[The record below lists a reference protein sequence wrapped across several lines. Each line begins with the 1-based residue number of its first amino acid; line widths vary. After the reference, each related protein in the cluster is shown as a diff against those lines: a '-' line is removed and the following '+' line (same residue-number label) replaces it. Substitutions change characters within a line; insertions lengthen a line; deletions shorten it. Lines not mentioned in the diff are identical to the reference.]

1 MNIKCNAYHLFA
13 KAKPKC
19 ISMGMGMGMG
29 MAAWLVA
36 TYYNIYLIF
45 ISNFLPWHEA
55 YEIATRPGQ
64 QRPWP
69 WPET

>member
-1 MNIKCNAYHLFA
+1 MYFDGNGDGNEDVR
-13 KAKPKC
+13 
-19 ISMGMGMGMG
+19 
-29 MAAWLVA
+29 LVA

-45 ISNFLPWHEA
+45 ISNFLPWQEA

-69 WPET
+69 WPEGD